1 MSSSSAAASAAV
13 RSGVWDGSEID
24 DDIIEFLRQT
34 RRIPS
39 ASLVKARAPPP
50 TEVSPAPA
58 EGERVVFRS
67 HLTRGLGLPASGFF
81 RSFLEFHSLQPH
93 HLTPNSVVLL
103 AAFVTLCEGYLG
115 VLPTIELWGEFF
127 HSKLGT
133 HVAGVPAQCGAF
145 IALRRSTADNPFP
158 AIQVIKSVK
167 MWQRSYFYVKNV
179 APDGDWVNLS
189 AFEAGAPAGRQPSWS
204 YRAKTLTPAGAAAVQ
219 RLRVLTQS
227 SGLTGADLLA
237 AFVARRVLPL
247 QSRPHLIC
255 QMSGHR
261 DPSRTCTKDLP
272 HSEVADTVNYIAN
285 CGLWG
290 DWHFGMEPYSR
301 ATPPPVV
308 SCSSSSLFSFPA
320 ESGFCS

>member
-1 MSSSSAAASAAV
+1 MSSTSAAAPAAV

-24 DDIIEFLRQT
+24 DDMIDFLRKM
-34 RRIPS
+34 RRIPG
-39 ASLVKARAPPP
+39 AHLVQARAPPP
-50 TEVSPAPA
+50 TEVTPAPE
-58 EGERVVFRS
+58 EGERLVFRS
-67 HLTRGLGLPASGFF
+67 HLMRGLGLPASGFF
-81 RSFLEFHSLQPH
+81 RSFLDFHGLQPH
-93 HLTPNSVVLL
+93 HLTPNTVVLL
-103 AAFVTLCEGYLG
+103 AAFTALCKGFLG

-158 AIQVIKSVK
+158 AIQLIKSVK
-167 MWQRSYFYVKNV
+167 MWQCSYFYVKNI
-179 APDGDWVNLS
+179 ATNGDWVNLP

-219 RLRVLTQS
+219 RVRVLTQS
-227 SGLTGADLLA
+227 ADLTGADLVA

-272 HSEVADTVNYIAN
+272 HSEGADTVNCIAN
-285 CGLWG
+285 CGLSGTGSLAWS
-290 DWHFGMEPYSR
+290 HTR
-301 ATPPPVV
+301 APTPRRW
-308 SCSSSSLFSFPA
+308 
-320 ESGFCS
+320 